1 MTPRPNAPDWLVRHP
16 IAHRGLH
23 DRGRGIVE
31 NSPSAARAALALGC
45 AVECDVQL
53 TADGEAVVFHD
64 FTLDRLTGAAGPV
77 AGRTASEL
85 DRLELAGSGD
95 RIPTLAA
102 LLGLIGGE
110 VPLICEVKS
119 RFDGD
124 LRLADRVAE
133 IADGYGGPLAVK
145 SFDPGVIAHYR
156 ARGLPRPLGIVAE
169 ADYGDPEWARLPPE
183 LRRDLAEM
191 LHFAETRPDFLS
203 YHVGDLPHAVPHL
216 CRVGIGL
223 PVMAWTVRTPDQR
236 QRAARWADQMVFE
249 GFVP

>member
-23 DRGRGIVE
+23 DRDRGTVE
-31 NSPSAARAALALGC
+31 NSPAAARAAIALGC

-64 FTLDRLTGAAGPV
+64 FTIDRLTDAAGPV
-77 AGRTASEL
+77 AGWAAADLAGLR
-85 DRLELAGSGD
+85 LAGSQDG
-95 RIPTLAA
+95 IPTLPA
-102 LLGLIGGE
+102 LLGLIGGR

-124 LRLADRVAE
+124 RRLAERVAE
-133 IADGYGGPLAVK
+133 VAMGYDGPLAVK
-145 SFDPGVIAHYR
+145 SFDPGVIAHLR
-156 ARGLPRPLGIVAE
+156 ALGLPRPLGIVAE
-169 ADYGDPEWARLPPE
+169 ADYRDPEWDRLPPE
-183 LRRDLAEM
+183 LKRDLAQM
-191 LHFAETRPDFLS
+191 LHFADSRPDFLS
-203 YHVGDLPHAVPHL
+203 YRVHDLPHAVPHL
-216 CRVGIGL
+216 CRVAVGL

-236 QRAARWADQMVFE
+236 QRAATWADQMVFE